1 MFVLLKILF
10 TREKNLYIRIKESKY
25 LKNNEKYNS
34 QMINIIIYFIIIKLL
49 LDLIPFI
56 IFNIIDF

>member
-1 MFVLLKILF
+1 MFVLLKILL

-34 QMINIIIYFIIIKLL
+34 QMMNIIIYFIIIKLL
-49 LDLIPFI
+49 LGLIPFI

>member
-34 QMINIIIYFIIIKLL
+34 QMMNIIIYFIIIKLL

>member
-1 MFVLLKILF
+1 MFVLLKILL

>member
-1 MFVLLKILF
+1 MFVLLKILL

-34 QMINIIIYFIIIKLL
+34 QMMNIIIYFIIIKLL